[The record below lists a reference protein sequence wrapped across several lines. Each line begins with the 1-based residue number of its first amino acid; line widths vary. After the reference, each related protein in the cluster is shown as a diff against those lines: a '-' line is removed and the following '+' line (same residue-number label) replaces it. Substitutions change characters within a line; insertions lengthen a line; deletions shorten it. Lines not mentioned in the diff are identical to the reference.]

1 MSDHG
6 HSEDGTDFAHPM
18 PLPVLF
24 GVFTALIFLTIV
36 TVGQASF
43 DIGNWDIAVVMGIAT
58 IKATLVALFFMHL
71 LHDKPFNII
80 VFLTGFVFVGLFVSF
95 TLSDSL
101 MTRPDL
107 IENLERTD
115 VEIEAMEVFAAQQAE
130 IEKKASSH

>member
-24 GVFTALIFLTIV
+24 SVFAALIFLTIV

-43 DIGNWDIAVVMGIAT
+43 DFGNWDIAIVMGIAT

-71 LHDKPFNII
+71 LHDKPFNVI
-80 VFLTGFVFVGLFVSF
+80 VFLSAFVFVGLFVVF

-101 MTRPDL
+101 MTSPDS
-107 IENLERTD
+107 IENLERT
-115 VEIEAMEVFAAQQAE
+115 EIEVEAMDAFAAQQAAAE
-130 IEKKASSH
+130 